1 MAQLLMPRAT
11 AVWLIENTALS
22 FHQIAEFCHLHEL
35 EVQAIADG
43 EVAAGMVGM
52 DPIANGQLTLAEID
66 RCTADRT
73 ARLQLLAPDI
83 PMPASRTKGPRYTP
97 VTKRGDKPDAIAWL
111 LKNHP
116 ELSDLA
122 VTRLVGT
129 TKPTINAVR
138 DRTHWNSANI
148 KARDPVLLG
157 LCTQSELNDV
167 VAKARQNLPP
177 GQFLAEDAQTDIGD
191 GAELSDEAQP
201 DDERPVGFAD
211 MMEPGDRRTTDD

>member
-22 FHQIAEFCHLHEL
+22 FHQIAEFCSLHEL

-52 DPIANGQLTLAEID
+52 DPIASGQLTQAEID
-66 RCTADRT
+66 RCTANPT
-73 ARLQLLAPDI
+73 ARLQLSEPDI
-83 PMPASRTKGPRYTP
+83 PMPASRSKGPRYTP

-111 LKNHP
+111 LKHHP
-116 ELSDLA
+116 EVSDTTI
-122 VTRLVGT
+122 TRLIGT

-138 DRTHWNSANI
+138 DKTHWNSANI

-157 LCTQSELNDV
+157 LCTQSELNEA
-167 VAKARQNLPP
+167 VAKARQNLPATP
-177 GQFLAEDAQTDIGD
+177 QAQEPAEEEDETPTGPFSELAGVGPE
-191 GAELSDEAQP
+191 
-201 DDERPVGFAD
+201 ERGN
-211 MMEPGDRRTTDD
+211 E

>member
-35 EVQAIADG
+35 EIQAIADG
-43 EVAAGMVGM
+43 EVATGMVGM
-52 DPIANGQLTLAEID
+52 DPVASGQLSQVEID
-66 RCTADRT
+66 RCSADSS
-73 ARLQLLAPDI
+73 ARLQLSAPDI

-111 LKNHP
+111 LKHHP
-116 ELSDLA
+116 ELSDTA
-122 VTRLVGT
+122 ITRLVGT

-157 LCTQSELNDV
+157 LCTQSELNEV
-167 VAKARQNLPP
+167 VARSRPLHPVVQPEDSEAGDAGDSEFPELVSEEQSSS
-177 GQFLAEDAQTDIGD
+177 DAQR
-191 GAELSDEAQP
+191 APEFE
-201 DDERPVGFAD
+201 
-211 MMEPGDRRTTDD
+211 